1 MMPEIER
8 LFSLEGRVAIITG
21 GAGRLGYQHALALRG
36 SGASVHSFD
45 VRENRELLDLDVVQ
59 HFVDITYEEN
69 VRHAV
74 ERVLKKE
81 GRIDILVNNA
91 VIDPPLPKEG
101 EVWWE
106 PYPEYPME
114 KWNEEIA
121 VGLTGAHIVCKAV
134 APQMVEQQ
142 NGSIINVSSTTGI
155 TAPNHRK
162 YPKGHFKSP
171 AYPVVKSAL
180 LGLTR
185 AWASYFAIEAPMVRV
200 NTVCFGAVNFKE
212 ITPELKEQYKDRNMM
227 GRMARPEEYCGAM
240 IFLAS
245 DASAFMTAQTLIID
259 GGQTAQ

>member
-1 MMPEIER
+1 MNPETER
-8 LFSLEGRVAIITG
+8 LFSLAGKVAIITG
-21 GAGRLGYQHALALRG
+21 GAGRLGHQHALALL
-36 SGASVHSFD
+36 GAGATVHSFD
-45 VRENRELLDLDVVQ
+45 IRTNTDLCDVHQ
-59 HFVDITYEEN
+59 HVVDITDEEN

-74 ERVLKKE
+74 ERVLQEE
-81 GRIDILVNNA
+81 GRVDVLVNNA

-101 EVWWE
+101 EPGWE
-106 PYPEYPME
+106 SYPEYPME
-114 KWNEEIA
+114 RWDKEIA
-121 VGLTGAHIVCKAV
+121 VGLTGAHIVTKAV

-142 NGSIINVSSTTGI
+142 SGSVINVSSTTGI

-185 AWASYFAIEAPMVRV
+185 GWASYFAIEAPAVRV

-212 ITPELKEQYKDRNMM
+212 ITPELMEKYKDRNMM
-227 GRMARPEEYCGAM
+227 GRMARPDEYRGAI

-245 DASAFMTAQTLIID
+245 GASAFMTAQTLIID

>member
-21 GAGRLGYQHALALRG
+21 GAGRLGYQHALALCG

-45 VRENRELLDLDVVQ
+45 IRTNTDLCDVHQ
-59 HFVDITYEEN
+59 HVVDITNEEN

-74 ERVLKKE
+74 ERVLQEE
-81 GRIDILVNNA
+81 GQIDVLVNSA
-91 VIDPPLPKEG
+91 VIDPPLPTDG
-101 EVWWE
+101 EPGWE

-114 KWNEEIA
+114 KWNKEIA
-121 VGLTGAHIVCKAV
+121 VGLTGAHIVCKAI

-162 YPKGHFKSP
+162 YPKGRFKSP
-171 AYPVVKSAL
+171 AYPVVKTAL

-212 ITPELKEQYKDRNMM
+212 ITPELKEQYKNRNMM